1 MISPWRRRS
10 MSGPKE
16 GILASLLTKARPG
29 FKVSC
34 FALVALVTAPPVA
47 AVRPVVALHP
57 SLPPL
62 QHLLLLPVP
71 RHCIHRVGK
80 LVDSNLT
87 RVQQILQ
94 GSEEKKKFRL
104 VVWFQIF
111 SNCCVVL
118 SFSFSLWYQVD
129 Q

>member
-71 RHCIHRVGK
+71 RHGIHRVGK

-118 SFSFSLWYQVD
+118 SF
-129 Q
+129 